1 MAYFLCKLIPPRKT
15 FIEDM
20 TAEERA
26 LMGEH
31 RDYWRP
37 YVEGG
42 LVIAMGP
49 VVDPAGGYGV
59 MIADV
64 ASRASLA
71 ALQGNDPVIRADCGF
86 SFETFQMPGLAT
98 TRLEPLA
105 SVRSVTP

>member
-20 TAEERA
+20 TAGERA

-31 RDYWRP
+31 AAYWAP

-49 VVDPAGGYGV
+49 VADQAGGYGV

-64 ASRASLA
+64 ASQASLR
-71 ALQGNDPVIRADCGF
+71 ALQANDPVIRANRGF
-86 SFETFQMPGLAT
+86 FFETFPMPGLAT
-98 TRLEPLA
+98 TRLEPMA

>member
-15 FIEDM
+15 FLLDMNED
-20 TAEERA
+20 ERA
-26 LMGEH
+26 LMGQH
-31 RDYWRP
+31 RGYWAP

-49 VVDPAGGYGV
+49 VADPAGGYGV
-59 MIADV
+59 MIADA
-64 ASRASLA
+64 ASKATLE
-71 ALQGNDPVIRADCGF
+71 ALQANDPVIRANRGF
-86 SFETFQMPGLAT
+86 SFETFGMPGLAT

>member
-15 FIEDM
+15 FLNDMSED
-20 TAEERA
+20 ERA

-31 RDYWRP
+31 RTYWSP

-49 VVDPAGGYGV
+49 VADPAGAYGV
-59 MIADV
+59 MIADA
-64 ASRASLA
+64 ASRATLE
-71 ALQGNDPVIRADCGF
+71 ALQANDPVIRADRGF
-86 SFETFQMPGLAT
+86 SFETFAMPGLAT

>member
-1 MAYFLCKLIPPRKT
+1 MAYFLCKLIPPRRT
-15 FIEDM
+15 FLEDM

-31 RDYWRP
+31 AAHWAP

-49 VVDPAGGYGV
+49 VADPAGPYGV

-64 ASRASLA
+64 ASQASLS
-71 ALQGNDPVIRADCGF
+71 ALQGADPVIRADRGF
-86 SFETFQMPGLAT
+86 SFETFVMPALAT
-98 TRLEPLA
+98 TRLEPLQ
-105 SVRSVTP
+105 SVRSVAP

>member
-1 MAYFLCKLIPPRKT
+1 MAAFLCKLIPPRKA
-15 FIEDM
+15 FLADM
-20 TAEERA
+20 SEEERA

-31 RDYWRP
+31 AAYWRP
-37 YVEGG
+37 FVEGG

-49 VVDPAGGYGV
+49 VADPAGGYGV

-64 ASRASLA
+64 ASQASLG
-71 ALQGNDPVIRADCGF
+71 ALQAGDPVIRAGRGF
-86 SFETFQMPGLAT
+86 AYETFAMPALAT

>member
-1 MAYFLCKLIPPRKT
+1 VAYFLCKLIPPRKT

-20 TAEERA
+20 TEEERA

-31 RDYWRP
+31 AVYWAP

-42 LVIAMGP
+42 LVIVMGP
-49 VVDPAGGYGV
+49 VADPAGGYGV

-64 ASRASLA
+64 ASQASLL
-71 ALQGNDPVIRADCGF
+71 ALQASDPVIRANCGF
-86 SFETFQMPGLAT
+86 SFQTFPMPALAT
-98 TRLEPLA
+98 TRLEPLQ

>member
-31 RDYWRP
+31 AAYWAP

-42 LVIAMGP
+42 LVVAMGP
-49 VVDPAGGYGV
+49 VADPAGGYGV
-59 MIADV
+59 MIAEA
-64 ASRASLA
+64 ASQATLR
-71 ALQGNDPVIRADCGF
+71 ALQASDPVIRADCGF
-86 SFETFQMPGLAT
+86 SFETFPMPALAT

>member
-31 RDYWRP
+31 AAYWRP
-37 YVEGG
+37 HVEGG

-59 MIADV
+59 MIAAV
-64 ASRASLA
+64 ASHASLR
-71 ALQGNDPVIRADCGF
+71 ALQADDPVIRANCGF
-86 SFETFQMPGLAT
+86 SFETFAMPALAT

-105 SVRSVTP
+105 SAPSVTP

>member
-1 MAYFLCKLIPPRKT
+1 MAYFLCKLTPPRKT
-15 FIEDM
+15 FLLDM
-20 TAEERA
+20 SDDERA

-31 RDYWRP
+31 RAYWAP

-49 VVDPAGGYGV
+49 VADPAGGYGV

-64 ASRASLA
+64 ASQATLET
-71 ALQGNDPVIRADCGF
+71 LQANDPVIRASRGF
-86 SFETFQMPGLAT
+86 SFETFVMPGLAT

>member
-15 FIEDM
+15 FIADM
-20 TAEERA
+20 SPEERA

-31 RDYWRP
+31 GAYWRP

-49 VVDPAGGYGV
+49 VADPAGHYGV
-59 MIADV
+59 LIADV
-64 ASRASLA
+64 ASEASLR
-71 ALQGNDPVIRADCGF
+71 ALQANDPTIVANRGF
-86 SFETFQMPGLAT
+86 SFETFAMPLLST

>member
-1 MAYFLCKLIPPRKT
+1 MAYFLCKLVPPRKT
-15 FIEDM
+15 FIDDM

-31 RDYWRP
+31 AAYWAP

-49 VVDPAGGYGV
+49 VADPAGGYGV

-64 ASRASLA
+64 ASQASLG
-71 ALQGNDPVIRADCGF
+71 ALQAGDPVIRANCGF
-86 SFETFQMPGLAT
+86 SFETFAMPALAT

-105 SVRSVTP
+105 AVHSVTP

>member
-15 FIEDM
+15 FLQDM

-26 LMGEH
+26 LMGDH
-31 RDYWRP
+31 AAYWSP
-37 YVEGG
+37 YVQGG

-49 VVDPAGGYGV
+49 VADPAGHYGV

-64 ASRASLA
+64 ASHASLG
-71 ALQGNDPVIRADCGF
+71 ALQANDPVIRSDRGF
-86 SFETFQMPGLAT
+86 SFETFAMPALAT